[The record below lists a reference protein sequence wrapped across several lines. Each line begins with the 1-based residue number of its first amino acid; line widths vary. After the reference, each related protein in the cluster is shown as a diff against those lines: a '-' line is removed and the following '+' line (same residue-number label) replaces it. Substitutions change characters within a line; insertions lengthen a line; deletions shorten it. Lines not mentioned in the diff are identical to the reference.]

1 MPPRTVDQRVAPR
14 RNSPAATSR
23 RAPLAAF
30 RGARPARAR
39 PLIRNLTLDNSTC
52 AIVVDRHVPK
62 NAGTSVRSML
72 QRNARAGA
80 CTFVGYDV
88 SSTWRRAGGN
98 GGFNHVAFGELLR
111 RLRPGTRWCVEAHIV
126 SDSFWAD
133 VARLHAMPRTR
144 ALVMVRVREPY
155 AWYTSYYEWQVLGK
169 QRGRVS
175 RERRRSN
182 KRRPAQRESPAVD

>member
-1 MPPRTVDQRVAPR
+1 MATRVNEHRGSPR
-14 RNSPAATSR
+14 RNAPAATAR

-39 PLIRNLTLDNSTC
+39 PLLRNLTHDNSTC
-52 AIVVDRHVPK
+52 TIIVDRHVPK

-88 SSTWRRAGGN
+88 SSTWRRAGSN
-98 GGFNHVAFGELLR
+98 GGFNHVAFSELLR

-126 SDSFWAD
+126 SDSFWSD
-133 VARLHAMPRTR
+133 VMRLHAMPRTTS
-144 ALVMVRVREPY
+144 LVMVRVREPY
-155 AWYTSYYEWQVLGK
+155 SWYTSYYEWQVFGK

-175 RERRRSN
+175 CRRKQLWPQPSLG
-182 KRRPAQRESPAVD
+182 